1 MVTTVRLTPRV
12 AARSRLDGSRS
23 PARST
28 PPVTAAW
35 SWADIWTASGAA
47 AARSTTTG
55 RPDGKVVIRNFSM
68 IGYLRQSTC
77 RLGYGIMSTETTPL
91 SSTPR
96 TTLRR
101 HRERGQA
108 DRAALYEVLD
118 AGLIC
123 HFGVVADGDPVV
135 LPTAYGREGDT
146 LYLHGSSANGAF
158 WAADGQRVCVTV
170 THMDGLV
177 AARSVFSHSV
187 NYRSAVIFGT
197 ATIVTD
203 EDERWQA
210 LRLITDH
217 LIPGRWA
224 AARQPTT
231 KEMAATA
238 VLSLPLAEASVKV
251 RTGMPADEPEDYD
264 LDVWAG
270 VLPISVTFGA
280 PVPDPQ
286 LRAEIPLPAHIRD
299 RAS

>member
-1 MVTTVRLTPRV
+1 
-12 AARSRLDGSRS
+12 
-23 PARST
+23 
-28 PPVTAAW
+28 
-35 SWADIWTASGAA
+35 
-47 AARSTTTG
+47 
-55 RPDGKVVIRNFSM
+55 
-68 IGYLRQSTC
+68 
-77 RLGYGIMSTETTPL
+77 MSTETTPL

-101 HRERGQA
+101 HKDRGQT

-123 HFGVVADGDPVV
+123 HLGVVTGGDPVV
-135 LPTAYGREGDT
+135 LPTAYGRDGDT

-158 WAADGQRVCVTV
+158 WAAAGQRVCVTV

-187 NYRSAVIFGT
+187 NYRSAVVFGT
-197 ATIVTD
+197 ATVVKD

-224 AARQPTT
+224 AARQPTA

-270 VLPISVTFGA
+270 VLPMSVTFGE
-280 PVPDPQ
+280 PQPDPKMP
-286 LRAEIPLPAHIRD
+286 AEIPLPAHIRD
-299 RAS
+299 RTS

>member
-1 MVTTVRLTPRV
+1 
-12 AARSRLDGSRS
+12 
-23 PARST
+23 
-28 PPVTAAW
+28 
-35 SWADIWTASGAA
+35 
-47 AARSTTTG
+47 
-55 RPDGKVVIRNFSM
+55 
-68 IGYLRQSTC
+68 
-77 RLGYGIMSTETTPL
+77 MSTEPTPL

-108 DRAALYEVLD
+108 DRTALYDVLD

-123 HFGVVADGDPVV
+123 HLGVVAGDDPVV
-135 LPTAYGREGDT
+135 LPSAYGRHGDT
-146 LYLHGSSANGAF
+146 LYLHGSSANKAF
-158 WAADGQRVCVTV
+158 WAADGHRVCVTV
-170 THMDGLV
+170 THLDGIV

-197 ATIVTD
+197 ATVVAG
-203 EDERWQA
+203 EDERTQA

-238 VLSLPLAEASVKV
+238 VLSLPLEEASVKI

-270 VLPISVTFGA
+270 VLPVAVTFGE
-280 PVPDPQ
+280 PVADTRLPD
-286 LRAEIPLPAHIRD
+286 EIPLPAHIRE
-299 RAS
+299 RTS